1 MKMHGDVFENRKIW
15 LNRRERKEKLKCE
28 WEEESGS
35 EEITLRK
42 SPLHRDCRGSDG
54 VWS

>member
-15 LNRRERKEKLKCE
+15 LNRRERKEKLKRE
-28 WEEESGS
+28 WKEESGS